1 METVRAATM
10 ATTRRLERLA
20 AESQQTKA
28 QEAAQSHDPS
38 HDQGAH
44 TLQTVGTATVALSP
58 IATSSP
64 NPARPQP
71 APKGASVSM
80 GISTSPMEPYSTSA
94 RGPPSPIYS
103 DAGSTISLPD
113 EFMRYRNHPYMAP
126 EKLQIVKPL
135 EGSVTLLKWKLLAT
149 PQLGGATTFFS
160 DASRPGVHMK
170 RWKESGVKDDRRP
183 GAQGRPAHMSAD
195 YFELKQKSIS
205 TMDLSTQ
212 SEHSPATIRRRQ
224 SKRERIIRARGSE
237 LNITVG
243 SDTSHGMNDIT
254 GLLPEG
260 GDRKAQKETPSR
272 GRDSQGMI
280 RVASSSSLQG
290 MKRSGP
296 VTPDQVRMLGQD
308 STANQ
313 DSLAV
318 EERRADESGS
328 TSGSSSFLRQV
339 GSFFGFSKFGLSP
352 SARTQLAGAATGQ
365 SNSKQSQGPGEGG
378 EAGLAGIL

>member
-1 METVRAATM
+1 M

-20 AESQQTKA
+20 AESQQSKA
-28 QEAAQSHDPS
+28 QESAQSHDPS

-44 TLQTVGTATVALSP
+44 ALQTIGTAAAALSP

-64 NPARPQP
+64 NLPRPQP
-71 APKGASVSM
+71 VLKGASVSM
-80 GISTSPMEPYSTSA
+80 GTAMSPTEPYDA
-94 RGPPSPIYS
+94 HMRGPPSPIYS

-113 EFMRYRNHPYMAP
+113 EFMRYRNHPYVAP

-170 RWKESGVKDDRRP
+170 RWKEARVKDDRRP
-183 GAQGRPAHMSAD
+183 GAPGGPAHMSAD
-195 YFELKQKSIS
+195 YFELKQKSVS
-205 TMDLSTQ
+205 TMDLSSQ
-212 SEHSPATIRRRQ
+212 PERSPASVRRRQ

-260 GDRKAQKETPSR
+260 GERRVPEGETLSPR
-272 GRDSQGMI
+272 GRDSRGMI

-290 MKRSGP
+290 MKRRSGP
-296 VTPDQVRMLGQD
+296 GTPDQVRTVGQD

-313 DSLAV
+313 DSLSV
-318 EERRADESGS
+318 DEERQPDERGG

-352 SARTQLAGAATGQ
+352 SGRTRLATPATEQ
-365 SNSKQSQGPGEGG
+365 SSSKQESSGPREGG